1 MYMGPLLIYKD
12 ENKVIL
18 DYDGL
23 MHVRRF
29 TKLPKLFMNMMP
41 EAKAIHYSCY
51 CIYVKEYMPDKEDF
65 PDFEIKYSYT
75 PVNEATVDLLK
86 TMTFPVPTILVVNY
100 EE

>member
-1 MYMGPLLIYKD
+1 MGPLLIYKD

-29 TKLPKLFMNMMP
+29 TKLPKLFMDIMP

-51 CIYVKEYMPDKEDF
+51 CIYVREFMPDNDDF
-65 PDFEIKYSYT
+65 PDFEIKYSFS
-75 PVNEATVDLLK
+75 PVNETMVDLLK
-86 TMTFPVPTILVVNY
+86 SMKFDVPTIYVVKY